1 MSDPTQSITS
11 HWLEIGG
18 ALAAIGSAIYA
29 GCSANSARRQAKAA
43 EATLRESSKQS
54 TLIKTELAEM
64 RLQNDIS
71 LHSPRLEVYR
81 VFTDLRFELKA
92 RTWNFDRNKLSAYYA
107 QVQLAEFYFPLQI
120 STALSSTIDKILYL
134 RHLADN
140 VSDPQGAD
148 SDELKNTRDSR
159 NALYTEIDNT
169 FDTLDTDI
177 KKVLRLP
184 QPGV

>member
-1 MSDPTQSITS
+1 MSDPSPSDIPG
-11 HWLEIGG
+11 WLTI
-18 ALAAIGSAIYA
+18 AAAAATAISAVIAYFSA
-29 GCSANSARRQAKAA
+29 CSAKRQAKAA
-43 EATLRESSKQS
+43 EDTLQQTRTQS
-54 TLIKTELAEM
+54 TLIKAELAEM

-120 STALSSTIDKILYL
+120 STALSSTIDKILNL
-134 RHLADN
+134 KHLADN

-169 FDTLDTDI
+169 FDTLDADI